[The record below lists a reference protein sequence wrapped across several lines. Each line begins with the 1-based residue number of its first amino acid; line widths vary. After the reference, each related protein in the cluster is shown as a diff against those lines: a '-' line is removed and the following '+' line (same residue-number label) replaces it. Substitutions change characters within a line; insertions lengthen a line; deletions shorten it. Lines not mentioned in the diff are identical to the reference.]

1 MDPQI
6 SYSTIDLLFGISTSL
21 YSWTLGGQLY
31 QGKSAYNFDV
41 EQTIQKISLQ
51 EKIFIQKWELK
62 STLGLW
68 TSTQLSWHLLTLNP
82 LSNIIMN
89 VYLSWK

>member
-51 EKIFIQKWELK
+51 EKIFHTKVRIKIYPRPLNLHP
-62 STLGLW
+62 TI
-68 TSTQLSWHLLTLNP
+68 LTP
-82 LSNIIMN
+82 IDP
-89 VYLSWK
+89 

>member
-51 EKIFIQKWELK
+51 EKIFHTKVRIKIYPRPLN
-62 STLGLW
+62 
-68 TSTQLSWHLLTLNP
+68 LLLHPTILTP
-82 LSNIIMN
+82 IDP
-89 VYLSWK
+89 